1 MAMTKAL
8 EEIETLVSLAQSM
21 LDELELLTAALNEAA
36 AELRT

>member
-1 MAMTKAL
+1 MAVTKAL
-8 EEIETLVSLAQSM
+8 EEIETLVGLAQSM